1 METLKIKAIL
11 LAARYRSLSKAAEV
25 FSYTPSALSHSVD
38 ALENELGVKLL
49 NRSYAGVE
57 WTEEGMQL
65 QEKLEAVV
73 KAEEKLIQAAQ
84 TVSGRKQ
91 EQLRIGTYS
100 SIAVNLLPEIL
111 NGFKEAHPNI
121 GITITVGN
129 KLDHWLSDDIADVL
143 LGTKEEENCWKPLF
157 QDHFVAVLPKT
168 FFPGMKSIHYEA
180 LYPYTFI
187 TTDNVTDYLHVAQ
200 NFALEKFKDIIV
212 LNSEDDLSAVSMVR
226 EGIGVTILPFLVL
239 KNNKKG
245 VRLLKFE
252 PELYRTIGVS
262 TRKDCDTDSAAAKF
276 ARYIKEYFEMI

>member
-11 LAARYRSLSKAAEV
+11 LAARYRSLSKAAEA

-38 ALENELGVKLL
+38 ALESELGVKLL

-57 WTEEGMQL
+57 WTEEGKQL
-65 QEKLEAVV
+65 QQKLEAVV
-73 KAEEKLIQAAQ
+73 NAEEKLFQAAQ
-84 TVSGRKQ
+84 TISGRKQ

-111 NGFKEAHPNI
+111 NGFKETHPNI

-129 KLDHWLSDDIADVL
+129 KLAHWLNDDIADVL
-143 LGTKEEENCWKPLF
+143 IGIKEEENCWEPLF
-157 QDHFVAVLPKT
+157 QDHFVAVLPESL
-168 FFPGMKSIHYEA
+168 FPGVKSIHYEE

-187 TTDNVTDYLHVAQ
+187 TTDNVTDYLNVAQ

-226 EGIGVTILPFLVL
+226 EGIGVTILPSLVL

-262 TRKDCDTDSAAAKF
+262 TRKDRDTDSAAAKF
-276 ARYIKEYFEMI
+276 AQYIKDYFEMI